1 MPESIESAMQ
11 TMAALFQ
18 GRSRE
23 ESMQL
28 LAALERSGA
37 AVYRSLADDE
47 ADPSAREGL
56 LLAAAREEEN
66 ATFLEGAAPGQ

>member
-1 MPESIESAMQ
+1 
-11 TMAALFQ
+11 
-18 GRSRE
+18 
-23 ESMQL
+23 MQL

-47 ADPSAREGL
+47 PDPSAREEL

-66 ATFLEGAAPGQ
+66 AALLERAVPG

>member
-47 ADPSAREGL
+47 EDQSAREGL

-66 ATFLEGAAPGQ
+66 ATFLEKATAGQ